1 MQDWKTIDFCINV
14 ILNGVCFPLRNN
26 KYRICFYSMGVCYC
40 NNNKIVKDISFN
52 NLSSS
57 MEFIS

>member
-1 MQDWKTIDFCINV
+1 MVSASREEIQN
-14 ILNGVCFPLRNN
+14 
-26 KYRICFYSMGVCYC
+26 RICFYSMGVCYC